1 MRGMVSWFNHDT
13 KSDDV
18 PRICSSGAPDFPQNL
33 MMISNES
40 NARASAA
47 ELQYVPSAIVA
58 PHPETST
65 QPDPATDDQLGT
77 SHAVDRTDYIAQ

>member
-1 MRGMVSWFNHDT
+1 MRGVVSWFNHDT
-13 KSDDV
+13 KSGDV
-18 PRICSSGAPDFPQNL
+18 PAICSSGHRIFPQEL

-47 ELQYVPSAIVA
+47 NLRYVPSAIVA
-58 PHPETST
+58 PYPDTST
-65 QPDPATDDQLGT
+65 QPDPVTDDQLGT